1 MIRLVNPDRREW
13 LERLAESAQRALEE
27 LHRFDDP
34 QHRDLLEDL
43 EQLHERL
50 TAELR
55 DGS

>member
-1 MIRLVNPDRREW
+1 MIRLVDPDRREW

-55 DGS
+55 HDS